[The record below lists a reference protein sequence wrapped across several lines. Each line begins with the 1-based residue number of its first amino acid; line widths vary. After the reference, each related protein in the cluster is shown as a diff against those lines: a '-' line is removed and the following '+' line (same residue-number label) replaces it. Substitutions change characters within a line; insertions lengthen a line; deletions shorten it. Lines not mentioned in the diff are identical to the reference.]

1 MVLDHEA
8 QLEASGKL
16 AERRARGNVQW
27 MRELISGGLT
37 EIFQSRPTV
46 AALLPRLEQEV
57 RSGTVTPL
65 AASRKLLKT
74 PSRP

>member
-27 MRELISGGLT
+27 MRELISGGLI
-37 EIFQSRPTV
+37 EIFQSHPTV